1 MTANTSGLCSLSCD
15 VDSIQGHMV
24 CYMIYLS
31 VAWGGA
37 WLALNVPLKSY
48 PGLGGKLNYYVLCK
62 NRYYMALD
70 EYCNINLENAAY
82 HSMQIKAQ

>member
-31 VAWGGA
+31 VAWGGGGGGG
-37 WLALNVPLKSY
+37 
-48 PGLGGKLNYYVLCK
+48 GLGLL
-62 NRYYMALD
+62 
-70 EYCNINLENAAY
+70 
-82 HSMQIKAQ
+82 